1 MTYKILIAGSGQ
13 LGTRYLQ
20 GLYPVSSPLE
30 IFVFDKSKEALNLA
44 AQRWG
49 EVSSDVTKHNINYIS
64 DVNDLPSFFSVCIVA
79 TTADVRLD
87 VVKIILNQSNI
98 KYWILEK
105 VLTQSIADLL
115 NLGELLKNS
124 DGVWVNTPMHL
135 WSLYQNLKDVSEKNV
150 PLKASYLDIRGLAC
164 NAIHYI
170 DLIGRWNSTKI
181 YRIDTDGL
189 NTEWYPSTRNGF
201 WDIYG
206 ELKVFFEDGSELLL
220 TSKELDRNFRIQ
232 IKIRDKSWEVF
243 ERDGIAKCSDGT
255 EILGT
260 CEYQSSLT
268 KKLIEDIQ
276 NQNKILL
283 PTLSESIE
291 QHTIFIRSLLLHY
304 EQSIKKESTI
314 LPIT

>member
-44 AQRWG
+44 AQRWD
-49 EVSSDVTKHNINYIS
+49 EVSSDVTKHTINYIS
-64 DVNDLPSFFSVCIVA
+64 DVNDLPSYFSVCIVA

-87 VVKIILNQSNI
+87 VVKNILNQSKI
-98 KYWILEK
+98 RYWILEK
-105 VLTQSIADLL
+105 VLTQSIEDLVTLGQLL
-115 NLGELLKNS
+115 NDS
-124 DGVWVNTPMHL
+124 AGVWVNTPMHL
-135 WSLYQNLKDVSEKNV
+135 WSLYQNLKEISEKNV

-170 DLIGRWNSTKI
+170 DFIGRWNSTKVS
-181 YRIDTDGL
+181 RIDTVGL
-189 NTEWYPSTRNGF
+189 SHEWYPSARNGF
-201 WDIYG
+201 CDIYG
-206 ELKVFFEDGSELLL
+206 ELKIFFEDGSELLL
-220 TSKELDRNFRIQ
+220 TSKEFDRNFRIQ
-232 IKIRDKSWEVF
+232 IQIGHKLWDVF

-304 EQSIKKESTI
+304 NFNRTQETAI